1 MARSDRNGNGTAIEP
16 TLLKSQLRAGF
27 EGLRHRV
34 TQARSRFQTPTP
46 PTPLLLSH
54 TDQRDSETFVSGAYR
69 RAGSSAYVCGTVRRQ
84 VDGSGDLRS
93 RAVTETFV
101 CGSPRP

>member
-1 MARSDRNGNGTAIEP
+1 MARSDRNGNGTVIEP

-34 TQARSRFQTPTP
+34 TQARSRFQTLTP
-46 PTPLLLSH
+46 PTPPLLLSH

-69 RAGSSAYVCGTVRRQ
+69 RAGSYASFVAQYG
-84 VDGSGDLRS
+84 GRS
-93 RAVTETFV
+93 TDRAICEA
-101 CGSPRP
+101 GR